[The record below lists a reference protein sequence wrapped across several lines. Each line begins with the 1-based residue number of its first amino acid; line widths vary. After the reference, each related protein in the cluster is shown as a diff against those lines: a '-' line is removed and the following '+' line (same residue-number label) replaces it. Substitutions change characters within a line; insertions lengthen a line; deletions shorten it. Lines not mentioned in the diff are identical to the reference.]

1 MTEATATTG
10 YPSLNKARYAQYL
23 LAFVTL
29 YTTMDVGV
37 GKLLLEPMKVE
48 LGMTD
53 VEVGFANVTA
63 SYLTYGLLAIPA
75 GILADRFSRVRLMLL
90 SLLLWTAGL
99 TVVGFAASLE
109 MVVAG
114 KLVLGAA
121 MALSYPAIMS
131 LFADY
136 FAPDRRA
143 TATATIPIAQ
153 TVGAATAV
161 LIGGLGYSALT
172 EMVKHDPGLLWGI
185 APWRALLIG
194 FALGGLLLIP
204 FLARLKEPRR
214 MEVGEVRNGKLREL
228 WAYRRFLAPLIVGI
242 MALSGVAS
250 GVTIWIAPALMRLY
264 GQEPGDFATWMSA
277 LALVTGLGGAFLSGQ
292 LAQRVHSRG
301 GNMMAAAALAAAVG
315 ALGSF
320 VAMMPNVLWFGVA
333 MGVASLANSV
343 AIAIPVIAVNYRIP
357 NELRG
362 LTMGLYIVLLALV
375 GGIMAPLVAMASE
388 LLGGEMMLGRA
399 MALVGVPFSILAT
412 LCFWK
417 AAQPVGEAAERPNPA
432 FDPANTKNLTG
443 EA

>member
-1 MTEATATTG
+1 MNDHSVAAA
-10 YPSLNKARYAQYL
+10 YPSLRSARYAQYL

-37 GKLLLEPMKVE
+37 GKLLLEPMKVD
-48 LGMTD
+48 LGMSD

-63 SYLTYGLLAIPA
+63 NYLTYGLLAIPA
-75 GILADRFSRVRLMLL
+75 GLLADRYSRVRLMLL
-90 SLLLWTAGL
+90 SLLLWTVGL
-99 TVVGFAASLE
+99 IAVGAAPSFE
-109 MVVAG
+109 AVVAG

-153 TVGAATAV
+153 TVGAAMAV
-161 LIGGLGYSALT
+161 LIGGLGFSVLT
-172 EMVKHDPGLLWGI
+172 EWVERDPDILWGI

-194 FALGGLLLIP
+194 FAIGGLLLIP
-204 FLARLKEPRR
+204 FLARLKEPQR
-214 MEVGEVRNGKLREL
+214 MEAGEAQGGKLREL

-277 LALVTGLGGAFLSGQ
+277 LALVTGLGGAYLSGQ
-292 LAQRVHSRG
+292 LAQRAHGRG
-301 GNMMAAAALAAAVG
+301 VNMMAPAAIAAAIG
-315 ALGSF
+315 TIGSF
-320 VAMMPNVLWFGVA
+320 VAMMPDVLWFGIA
-333 MGVASLANSV
+333 MGIASLANAV

-362 LTMGLYIVLLALV
+362 LTMGLYIVLLAIV
-375 GGIMAPLVAMASE
+375 GGVMAPLVAVASDY
-388 LLGGEMMLGRA
+388 LGGEMMLGRA
-399 MALVGVPFSILAT
+399 MALVGVPFSLLAT

-417 AAQPVGEAAERPNPA
+417 AARAPGGAAPDPAPA
-432 FDPANTKNLTG
+432 FDHNDMTNLTG
-443 EA
+443 KA